1 MHLIE
6 WHDRCL
12 PPKAETYAFANQL
25 CCMPAFVAVIDT
37 IGGNMETLLG
47 ADHPGVEEPEASDC
61 ESLECTTRALR
72 TLSAV
77 VRTLLRAQDEA
88 SLLKDMC
95 TAIVDSG
102 GYRRAGV
109 VLAQN
114 DSARTLR
121 WVAWVGLIDGKAEQ
135 LDMEWVQHRGFTYA
149 DTPAG
154 QTAVGE
160 AIRTRTPCVVHDIA
174 NNPRYD
180 DPQFAIL
187 RQHAASDGYASLTAF
202 PLIHDT
208 QLFGA
213 LFMAAPETDAFDTA
227 ELCLLGGMADDMAFG
242 MAGLRLRE
250 QHRQAQE
257 TIYRLAYFDSMT
269 GLANRTR
276 QMDLLNA
283 YLEHPEFGARAL
295 SLVQINV
302 GQFTEVCNA
311 FGQQVADQLIVETAR
326 RLQASL
332 PGNLEL
338 ARVGEAIFSI
348 IIPPNWQDDAVTVA
362 RRLIQGLNA
371 PIEVAGMAVDAH
383 VHAGVV
389 ALCPDAN
396 DAGIL
401 FRRANAALFHG
412 DSLGDGISSF
422 AGSKNAEQMSR
433 LALMGDLRLAVQ
445 RDELRVF
452 CQPKIDMQTGRIVG
466 AEALIRWQHP
476 TLGMVPP
483 AHFIKLAEQ
492 SGIIVDLTK
501 WMLERCFS
509 WLRGWQH
516 DGIGE
521 TLAINLSAHDL
532 LSSSI
537 VGDIGKWME
546 QWKICPESVEFELT
560 ESVLVEDPA
569 AALDVLTRL
578 KATGVKLLLDDF
590 GTGYASLSYL
600 QRFPFDVIKIDQ
612 SFVMPML
619 DNPDSA
625 AIVRSTI
632 ELGHILGRH
641 VVAEGVESAEIWN
654 CLREQGCDLA
664 QGYLISKPI
673 PIEQFQGWKAGW
685 MAAAVQ

>member
-1 MHLIE
+1 M
-6 WHDRCL
+6 DAGR
-12 PPKAETYAFANQL
+12 PT
-25 CCMPAFVAVIDT
+25 
-37 IGGNMETLLG
+37 
-47 ADHPGVEEPEASDC
+47 VEEPPAKDC

-77 VRTLLRAQDEA
+77 IRTLLRAQDEP
-88 SLLKDMC
+88 SLLTDMC
-95 TAIVDSG
+95 TAIVESG

-109 VLAQN
+109 ALALN
-114 DSARTLR
+114 DSAKTIR
-121 WVAWVGLIDGKAEQ
+121 WVAWVGLVDGKPEP
-135 LDMEWVQHRGFTYA
+135 LDMEWINDRGFTYA

-154 QTAVGE
+154 QTAVGV
-160 AIRTRTPCVVHDIA
+160 AMRTRTPCVVHDIP

-180 DPQFAIL
+180 NPQFAIL
-187 RQHAASDGYASLTAF
+187 RQHSLRDGYASLTAF

-213 LFMAAPETDAFDTA
+213 LFMAAPEPDAFDTG
-227 ELCLLGGMADDMAFG
+227 ELGLLGEMADDLAFG
-242 MAGLRLRE
+242 IAGLRLRE
-250 QHRQAQE
+250 QHRQAEE

-276 QMDLLNA
+276 QMDMLKG
-283 YLEHPEFGARAL
+283 YLDRPQAGTHAL
-295 SLVQINV
+295 SLVHINV
-302 GQFTEVCNA
+302 GQFAEVCNA
-311 FGQQVADQLIVETAR
+311 FGQQVADQLIIETAR
-326 RLQASL
+326 RLQSRI
-332 PGNLEL
+332 PGDLEL

-348 IIPPNWQDDAVTVA
+348 IIPANWEDDPVAVA
-362 RRLIQGLNA
+362 RQLIQGLNA

-389 ALCPDAN
+389 SVCDDAN
-396 DAGIL
+396 DAEIL

-412 DSLGDGISSF
+412 ESLGDGITGF

-433 LALMGDLRLAVQ
+433 LALMGDLRLAGQ

-452 CQPKIDMQTGRIVG
+452 CQPKIDMKTGQIVG

-476 TLGMVPP
+476 TLGMVSPT
-483 AHFIKLAEQ
+483 HFIKLAEQ
-492 SGIIVDLTK
+492 SGLIIDLTK

-509 WLRGWQH
+509 WLQKWKH
-516 DGIGE
+516 DGIRE
-521 TLAINLSAHDL
+521 TLAINLSPHDL

-537 VGDIGKWME
+537 VCDIGKWME
-546 QWKICPESVEFELT
+546 QWKICPEAVEFELT
-560 ESVLVEDPA
+560 ESALVEDPC

-578 KATGVKLLLDDF
+578 KAIGVKLLLDDF

-612 SFVMPML
+612 SFILPML
-619 DNPDSA
+619 ENADSA

-641 VVAEGVESAEIWN
+641 VVAEGVESEDVWR
-654 CLREQGCDLA
+654 CLQEQGCDLA
-664 QGYLISKPI
+664 QGYVISKPL
-673 PIEQFQGWKAGW
+673 PIEQFQGWKAEW
-685 MAAAVQ
+685 QAAHLV